1 MAGKNY
7 DCDLDRIYTRQEI
20 AAFPLI
26 LLERKASSR
35 VFLEQEFLKAGVTL
49 TPEIELSS
57 RQLLVTLAEIGL
69 GVAGVTLEFV
79 HKELESGGIRL
90 LKTDFDI
97 PERSVDMCTL
107 REVHP
112 TAGRPRPLWKWCGEA
127 DKGMER
133 FLFIFEMIGTV
144 AFAASGAI
152 LGIRKGMDIFGVCIL
167 GLTAA
172 CGGGMVRDV
181 LLGNTPPAAFQ
192 NPTAS
197 AVAVVTSLILFLSG
211 VRHRTD
217 GEPAAL

>member
-1 MAGKNY
+1 MLRSGAVDIAFGLLAKGRGAGDMALLCHPFRICGGKNY
-7 DCDLDRIYTRQEI
+7 DCDFDRIYTRQEI

-112 TAGRPRPLWKWCGEA
+112 TAA
-127 DKGMER
+127 AAAFME
-133 FLFIFEMIGTV
+133 
-144 AFAASGAI
+144 
-152 LGIRKGMDIFGVCIL
+152 
-167 GLTAA
+167 
-172 CGGGMVRDV
+172 MVRR
-181 LLGNTPPAAFQ
+181 G
-192 NPTAS
+192 
-197 AVAVVTSLILFLSG
+197 G
-211 VRHRTD
+211 
-217 GEPAAL
+217 

>member
-97 PERSVDMCTL
+97 PERSGGY
-107 REVHP
+107 VHA
-112 TAGRPRPLWKWCGEA
+112 AGG
-127 DKGMER
+127 
-133 FLFIFEMIGTV
+133 
-144 AFAASGAI
+144 ASH
-152 LGIRKGMDIFGVCIL
+152 
-167 GLTAA
+167 
-172 CGGGMVRDV
+172 GGGRG
-181 LLGNTPPAAFQ
+181 LYGNGAERRIKEWSAF
-192 NPTAS
+192 S
-197 AVAVVTSLILFLSG
+197 LFL
-211 VRHRTD
+211 R
-217 GEPAAL
+217 